1 MIRSNQSPSG
11 GHKPDLIMRQ
21 GIKDNRGE
29 PGNRLRPPNLL
40 ARIVNVEEGEVRA
53 LLLSFAYFFCLLCSY
68 YILRPVREEMGI
80 AGGVRNL
87 QWVFA
92 GTFLAMIA
100 AVPIFGA
107 AVARF
112 PRKKLLP
119 LVYYFFITHIVIFYL
134 LFLTNSHIAY
144 VAPAFFI
151 WVSVFSLFV
160 VSVFWSFMADLFTNE
175 QARRLFGFIAAGGSA
190 GAVVGSSVT
199 AFLVLRIGLANLLL
213 ISALLL
219 GGAVVCIHRLIRW
232 ADRIGR
238 ADSAPVAVEG
248 ASAQSGPES
257 PGEAAI
263 GGGILAGV
271 KLVFRSP
278 YLLGIC
284 LYILFFTTLST
295 FLYFEQAHIVRNAF
309 DDPVKR
315 TALFAAMNLG
325 VNLLTLA
332 TQLFLTGRLVAGL
345 GVPVTLAL
353 LPGLVMIGFGGLG
366 LFPILGMLVAFQVV
380 RRAGNFA
387 IARPAR
393 EILFTVVGREEKYKS
408 KNFIDTVVYRGGDA
422 VSGWVFA
429 GLSGM
434 GLGLS
439 AISLIA
445 VPIAALWLFTGLALG
460 KRQEILRTAP
470 EQTVHPSDLG

>member
-1 MIRSNQSPSG
+1 M
-11 GHKPDLIMRQ
+11 
-21 GIKDNRGE
+21 
-29 PGNRLRPPNLL
+29 L
-40 ARIVNVEEGEVRA
+40 A
-53 LLLSFAYFFCLLCSY
+53 
-68 YILRPVREEMGI
+68 
-80 AGGVRNL
+80 
-87 QWVFA
+87 
-92 GTFLAMIA
+92 A
-100 AVPIFGA
+100 APIFGA

-112 PRKKLLP
+112 PRKRLLP
-119 LVYYFFITHIVIFYL
+119 LVYYFFIAHIVIFYL
-134 LFLTNSHIAY
+134 LFLANADTAY
-144 VAPAFFI
+144 MAPAFFI
-151 WVSVFSLFV
+151 WVSVFNLFV
-160 VSVFWSFMADLFTNE
+160 VSVFWSFMADLFTND

-199 AFLVLRIGLANLLL
+199 ALLVLRIGLTHLLPL
-213 ISALLL
+213 SALLL
-219 GGAVVCIHRLIRW
+219 GGAVVCIHRLSRW
-232 ADRIGR
+232 ADRTGR
-238 ADSAPVAVEG
+238 ADSAPPGAES
-248 ASAQSGPES
+248 ASAEPGPGS
-257 PGEAAI
+257 PDGAAI

-271 KLVFRSP
+271 QLVFRSP

-284 LYILFFTTLST
+284 LYILLFTTLST

-309 DDPVKR
+309 DDPAKR

-325 VNLLTLA
+325 VNLLTIA

-366 LFPILGMLVAFQVV
+366 LFPVLGMLVAFQVV

-429 GLSGM
+429 GLSGI

-439 AISLIA
+439 AISFIA
-445 VPIAALWLFTGLALG
+445 VPVAALWLCTGWFLG

-470 EQTVHPSDLG
+470 ERAVHPSALN

>member
-1 MIRSNQSPSG
+1 
-11 GHKPDLIMRQ
+11 MRP
-21 GIKDNRGE
+21 GVKDKRGE
-29 PGNRLRPPNLL
+29 PGNRPRPRDLL

-92 GTFLAMIA
+92 GTFLAMLA
-100 AVPIFGA
+100 AAPIFGA

-119 LVYYFFITHIVIFYL
+119 LVYYFFIAHIVIFYL
-134 LFLTNSHIAY
+134 LFLANADTAY
-144 VAPAFFI
+144 MAPAFFI
-151 WVSVFSLFV
+151 WVSVFNLFV
-160 VSVFWSFMADLFTNE
+160 VSVFWSFMADLFTND

-199 AFLVLRIGLANLLL
+199 AFLVLRIGLTHLLL
-213 ISALLL
+213 LSALLL
-219 GGAVVCIHRLIRW
+219 GGAVVCIHRLSRW
-232 ADRIGR
+232 ADRTGR
-238 ADSAPVAVEG
+238 ADSAPPGAEG
-248 ASAQSGPES
+248 ASAEPGPGG
-257 PGEAAI
+257 PGQAAI

-271 KLVFRSP
+271 QLVFRSP

-284 LYILFFTTLST
+284 LYILLYTTLST

-309 DDPVKR
+309 DDPAKR

-325 VNLLTLA
+325 VNLLTIA

-366 LFPILGMLVAFQVV
+366 LFPVLGMLVAFQIV

-429 GLSGM
+429 GLSGI

-439 AISLIA
+439 AISFIA
-445 VPIAALWLFTGLALG
+445 VPVAALWLCTGWFLG
-460 KRQEILRTAP
+460 KKQEFLRTAP
-470 EQTVHPSDLG
+470 ERAVHPSALD